1 MSISLSNAL
10 CLERARN
17 RLTCCSCVACHG
29 EVECTHPSVSLVIC
43 YRDPLSCL
51 DHFFCRQYVTVDHY
65 IMKYGCHLW
74 NPVFF
79 HNKILVLTLWVTS
92 RWTLASGNN
101 SWRIWK
107 MISLVYNAGRY
118 PISKIL
124 FSPKCICIC
133 NFENLCENLYRR
145 CFERVPST
153 DFKVDT
159 WDLKNDN
166 FCL

>member
-1 MSISLSNAL
+1 MDIFVFFEYKLVLWTYKINGGIYPPPLLLFVYIFLMHDGGNELLCLWTQSVIYRRYDAIIVMSISLSNAL

-92 RWTLASGNN
+92 R
-101 SWRIWK
+101 
-107 MISLVYNAGRY
+107 
-118 PISKIL
+118 
-124 FSPKCICIC
+124 
-133 NFENLCENLYRR
+133 
-145 CFERVPST
+145 
-153 DFKVDT
+153 
-159 WDLKNDN
+159 
-166 FCL
+166 